1 MSKKL
6 QSKKIVERKYLF
18 LYVGVLVLGFIGAQ
32 MWLAYIRGNLGEEK
46 GLYYAVLHLSIFL
59 VFLLGIFFVFY
70 SYLREKERLEYE
82 KKINHLY
89 ESLADTENQLIR
101 AGKLATIGELAA
113 GVAHEVM
120 NPLASISSYCQLIQR
135 KRNELKPE
143 QLLDYADKIAGEIFR
158 VSRIVREVKDYA
170 RPHAEDLV
178 SKPTFPD
185 DVVNETLDLLHI
197 DPRFKNVDVVKNFL
211 QKKVFCMISKEK
223 FKQVLLNLFINAADA
238 MPHGG
243 TLTVSAALTY
253 DGSSSPYYT
262 LSIQDTGVGIEES
275 LAEKIYEPFFTTK
288 PEGKG
293 TGLGLAVSR
302 RIIDGFKGKLYF
314 KSEKNLGTVFY
325 IDLPLQ
331 ASSAQVLDITSNK
344 NN

>member
-1 MSKKL
+1 
-6 QSKKIVERKYLF
+6 
-18 LYVGVLVLGFIGAQ
+18 
-32 MWLAYIRGNLGEEK
+32 
-46 GLYYAVLHLSIFL
+46 
-59 VFLLGIFFVFY
+59 
-70 SYLREKERLEYE
+70 
-82 KKINHLY
+82 
-89 ESLADTENQLIR
+89 
-101 AGKLATIGELAA
+101 
-113 GVAHEVM
+113 
-120 NPLASISSYCQLIQR
+120 
-135 KRNELKPE
+135 
-143 QLLDYADKIAGEIFR
+143 
-158 VSRIVREVKDYA
+158 
-170 RPHAEDLV
+170 
-178 SKPTFPD
+178 
-185 DVVNETLDLLHI
+185 
-197 DPRFKNVDVVKNFL
+197 
-211 QKKVFCMISKEK
+211 
-223 FKQVLLNLFINAADA
+223 

-302 RIIDGFKGKLYF
+302 RIVDGFKGKLYF

-344 NN
+344 NK